1 MMTIACDDDYGDHET
16 LDGHSFD
23 GLDGDLRLLMGNGH
37 KHDGLHLDG
46 HSLGGLHGDLDGHSL
61 GGLDSLGGLHG
72 DG

>member
-1 MMTIACDDDYGDHET
+1 
-16 LDGHSFD
+16 
-23 GLDGDLRLLMGNGH
+23 MGNGH
-37 KHDGLHLDG
+37 RLDSLHLDR